1 MVKVAALP
9 LGLPIKVHLNVN
21 DPPSESL
28 LAEPSMLTTAPTTTF
43 WLGPGLAVGATLV
56 VAVASVPPPHPYKDV
71 QSAKTPMKAK
81 NGLRKWSL

>member
-9 LGLPIKVHLNVN
+9 LGLPISVHLNVN

-43 WLGPGLAVGATLV
+43 WLGPGLAVGATLT
-56 VAVASVPPPHPYKDV
+56 VASVPPPHPV
-71 QSAKTPMKAK
+71 RIAQSAKMPMKASK
-81 NGLRKWSL
+81 GFRKWSL

>member
-9 LGLPIKVHLNVN
+9 LGLPISVHLNVN

-56 VAVASVPPPHPYKDV
+56 VAVASVPPPHPDKDT
-71 QSAKTPMKAK
+71 QSTKTPDKAT